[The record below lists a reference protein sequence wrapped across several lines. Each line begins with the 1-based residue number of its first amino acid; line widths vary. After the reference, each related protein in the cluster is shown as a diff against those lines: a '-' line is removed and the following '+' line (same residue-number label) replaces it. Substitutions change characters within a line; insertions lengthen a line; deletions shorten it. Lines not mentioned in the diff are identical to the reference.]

1 MHDPNALRSHYART
15 SHRLA
20 RQKRISSAFRW
31 LALWLLVALVGVS
44 LVLA

>member
-1 MHDPNALRSHYART
+1 MTDPNTHRAHYTRS

-20 RQKRISSAFRW
+20 RQKRIRSAFRW

-44 LVLA
+44 LALA

>member
-1 MHDPNALRSHYART
+1 MTDPNTLRAHYTRA

-20 RQKRISSAFRW
+20 RQKRINSAFRW

-44 LVLA
+44 LALA

>member
-1 MHDPNALRSHYART
+1 MHDPNNLRSHYRRT
-15 SHRLA
+15 SAALHR
-20 RQKRISSAFRW
+20 RKKRHEAFKW